1 MFYKKSGFLH
11 NAKHRHGPFS
21 LTMLCNID
29 KFRGGFFFFS
39 WNGIYFRCQFFNL
52 LHIAHFAK
60 HSALWDHWLWIGLY
74 LILKRFFFFF
84 LKINCMHVQIMSRSD
99 CLLYLAIF
107 FFLVYK
113 STDQRILC
121 IFLHNFVS
129 DLSWIATGR
138 YSNNCTQIIELIQH

>member
-29 KFRGGFFFFS
+29 KLRGGFFFFS

-60 HSALWDHWLWIGLY
+60 HSALWDHWL
-74 LILKRFFFFF
+74 
-84 LKINCMHVQIMSRSD
+84 
-99 CLLYLAIF
+99 
-107 FFLVYK
+107 
-113 STDQRILC
+113 
-121 IFLHNFVS
+121 
-129 DLSWIATGR
+129 
-138 YSNNCTQIIELIQH
+138 

>member
-1 MFYKKSGFLH
+1 MFHKKSGFLH

-74 LILKRFFFFF
+74 LILKRFFFFENQLHACANYDSF
-84 LKINCMHVQIMSRSD
+84 RLSVVLSDFFFGVQIYRSKN
-99 CLLYLAIF
+99 
-107 FFLVYK
+107 LVHF
-113 STDQRILC
+113 SAQFRFRFEL
-121 IFLHNFVS
+121 N
-129 DLSWIATGR
+129 
-138 YSNNCTQIIELIQH
+138 SNRTL

>member
-74 LILKRFFFFF
+74 LILKRFFFF

-99 CLLYLAIF
+99 CLLYLAI

-138 YSNNCTQIIELIQH
+138 YSNNCTQIIESIQH

>member
-74 LILKRFFFFF
+74 LILKRFFFF

-99 CLLYLAIF
+99 CLLYLAIFF

>member
-107 FFLVYK
+107 FFGVQIYRSKNLVHF
-113 STDQRILC
+113 SAQFRFRFEL
-121 IFLHNFVS
+121 N
-129 DLSWIATGR
+129 
-138 YSNNCTQIIELIQH
+138 SNRTL